1 MDSFRPG
8 SKFYRRLLLP
18 ALFAALPLQA
28 APHLRCEVGYGGRTR
43 IVEASP
49 QADPYDI
56 QAQDIDGRFRFK
68 AVVVGSNGAV
78 DYVKVYVY
86 YQAESQPIL
95 LHEARYQPPYPVAN
109 GPYALTGLNFLYAP
123 GLERELQ
130 YGCAMTGTQA

>member
-1 MDSFRPG
+1 MDRFRPG

-18 ALFAALPLQA
+18 VLIAALPLQA

-49 QADPYDI
+49 QADPYGI
-56 QAQDIDGRFRFK
+56 QAEDIDGRFRFK
-68 AVVVGSNGAV
+68 AVVIGSGGAI

-86 YQAESQPIL
+86 YQADTQPVL
-95 LHEARYQPPYPVAN
+95 LHEARYLPPYPAAS

-130 YGCAMTGTQA
+130 YGCTLAGAHA